1 MAKSRAEIQKAY
13 QERKTLKEEERYYQK
28 ERIRQM
34 TYYVPGAELSHSE
47 KRKRNK
53 KNKEILQ
60 RHRLKKKNEAA
71 AQVQLEDVS
80 TLGESSGSTLGDS
93 SGSTL

>member
-47 KRKRNK
+47 KKEEKQEKQRNTPEAPTE
-53 KNKEILQ
+53 KE
-60 RHRLKKKNEAA
+60 E
-71 AQVQLEDVS
+71 
-80 TLGESSGSTLGDS
+80 
-93 SGSTL
+93 